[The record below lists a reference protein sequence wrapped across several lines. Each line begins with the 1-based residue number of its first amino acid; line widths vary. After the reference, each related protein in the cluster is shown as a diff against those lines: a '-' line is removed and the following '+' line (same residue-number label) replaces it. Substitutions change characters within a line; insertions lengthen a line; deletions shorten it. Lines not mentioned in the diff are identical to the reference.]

1 MKITINI
8 PDHEAPFFMELLRRF
23 NFVEVVKEE
32 QLSDEQKQFVQDL
45 REALHDVEAH
55 QAGTKGLKTAKQLW
69 DEL

>member
-23 NFVEVVKEE
+23 NFVEVEKED
-32 QLSDEQKQFVQDL
+32 QQQFVQDL